1 MGDENELLASYEEA
15 FRVFDNDGSGYIS
28 KNEFLEC
35 LKNLGNPMTEDEF
48 AEMMKKLN
56 KNVDD
61 EISFEG
67 KFYFQVES
75 IRSEVESMIHD

>member
-1 MGDENELLASYEEA
+1 MGDVASEKELLASYEEA
-15 FRVFDNDGSGYIS
+15 FRVFDNDGSGFIS
-28 KNEFLEC
+28 KDEFLEC

-61 EISFEG
+61 EISFPG
-67 KFYFQVES
+67 KF
-75 IRSEVESMIHD
+75 

>member
-1 MGDENELLASYEEA
+1 
-15 FRVFDNDGSGYIS
+15 
-28 KNEFLEC
+28 

-67 KFYFQVES
+67 KFYF
-75 IRSEVESMIHD
+75 